1 MKTSKEILLKAG
13 LLPKLQLG
21 IKQAGGGVK
30 STGKHTVK
38 VVEDK
43 IVKKPPQEGYDEF
56 YVRYIFEENDQKVQY
71 DTHMRQKGS
80 TDPSYF
86 VQTMAGIEA
95 GETISLEMKKAGIKN
110 YIEILRVSTGEIER
124 ADTDDEE
131 TDELTDEAKEEI
143 LEQERNDFLSQNSE
157 ESQEN

>member
-43 IVKKPPQEGYDEF
+43 IVKKPPQEGYNES
-56 YVRYIFEENDQKVQY
+56 YVRYIFEENGQKVQY
-71 DTHMRQKGS
+71 DTHMQQKGG

-86 VQTMAGIEA
+86 VQTMAGIET
-95 GETISLEMKKAGIKN
+95 GETITLEMKKVGIKN
-110 YIEILRVSTGEIER
+110 YIEILRVATGEVEH
-124 ADTDDEE
+124 ADTDEEE
-131 TDELTDEAKEEI
+131 TDGLTEKDKQEIMEDEMAEAKEED
-143 LEQERNDFLSQNSE
+143 L
-157 ESQEN
+157 